1 MTMEELNEVFSCVMI
16 PVRIAKLFK
25 DKGMDQAFQ
34 LIRDDYCADY
44 DDEYPATFDALGL
57 ISDFFESDHDEEQGI
72 STMYF
77 SDQTLMEYYR
87 LCREETRLKKI
98 PFQAS
103 VYVRQAE
110 MNVQKWLD
118 SPDCY
123 YCDYQLKSEPEK
135 QWGCGIVFLFDS
147 DYFNE
152 FYPLIYNMLGA
163 LNFYKT
169 NLPAL
174 RREVDALKRPFAIV
188 PYEPKGAAA

>member
-123 YCDYQLKSEPEK
+123 YCDYQLKIEPEK

-147 DYFNE
+147 DYFNR
-152 FYPLIYNMLGA
+152 PLAKI
-163 LNFYKT
+163 K
-169 NLPAL
+169 
-174 RREVDALKRPFAIV
+174 
-188 PYEPKGAAA
+188 

>member
-123 YCDYQLKSEPEK
+123 YCDYQLKIEPEK